1 MTLTKKQ
8 RLTLVLYIH
17 GRGGSAAEGE
27 HYKPLFPD
35 CEVIGV
41 DYRLDTPWEAGQE
54 INAIVSRL
62 SSSYKDIILI
72 ANSIGA
78 FFSIHAGI
86 DSLVRK
92 AFFISPIVDMEQL
105 IGIELD
111 VEWLS
116 FIRSHPIKWDV
127 PTHIL
132 YGSGDHLL
140 PFEAIRAF
148 AEKHCA
154 SLTVMADGEHWFHS
168 KEQMLFLDD
177 WIRQHRYSYITLR
190 DRPDLE
196 KMAAEWFQSKWSVP
210 EDAYL
215 ERMERYISH
224 LTELGWYLCL
234 DGDRIIGGLGV
245 IENDFHDRK
254 DLTPNICAVYTE
266 ENYRRQGIAG
276 RLLNMAVEGLRMKGI
291 SPVYL
296 VTNHI
301 GFYERYGWEF
311 LCFVQGDGEPYLSRM
326 YIHL

>member
-41 DYRLDTPWEAGQE
+41 DYRLVTPWEAGPE

-132 YGSGDHLL
+132 TVAETICYLSKPFAHLPKNTVPHLRSWRMESIGSIQKSRCYSWMIGYGSIAILTLL
-140 PFEAIRAF
+140 
-148 AEKHCA
+148 
-154 SLTVMADGEHWFHS
+154 
-168 KEQMLFLDD
+168 
-177 WIRQHRYSYITLR
+177 
-190 DRPDLE
+190 
-196 KMAAEWFQSKWSVP
+196 
-210 EDAYL
+210 
-215 ERMERYISH
+215 
-224 LTELGWYLCL
+224 
-234 DGDRIIGGLGV
+234 
-245 IENDFHDRK
+245 
-254 DLTPNICAVYTE
+254 
-266 ENYRRQGIAG
+266 
-276 RLLNMAVEGLRMKGI
+276 
-291 SPVYL
+291 
-296 VTNHI
+296 
-301 GFYERYGWEF
+301 
-311 LCFVQGDGEPYLSRM
+311 
-326 YIHL
+326 